1 MVVCLYF
8 NMLQKLIFLGKSLDK
23 ANVICLIL
31 PEKRHLFL
39 LISADQ
45 LILAWPELVPLGSSL
60 RHIVILVCQEALEL
74 QDDWEAVAAFGIKQ
88 T

>member
-23 ANVICLIL
+23 ANVMCLIL

-45 LILAWPELVPLGSSL
+45 LILVWPGLVPLGSSL
-60 RHIVILVCQEALEL
+60 RHVAILECQAPLEL
-74 QDDWEAVAAFGIKQ
+74 PDDWETVMTFGIKQ
-88 T
+88 N